1 MVYAATSPDISGPA
15 ALREMGPFANELPIT
30 ERAYHFVCLKGH
42 EARPNVRAFRDWL
55 FSEMDQTIAQWATL
69 TIAPG

>member
-15 ALREMGPFANELPIT
+15 ALRQMGPFANELPIT
-30 ERAYHFVCLKGH
+30 YHFVWLKGQ
-42 EARPNVRAFRDWL
+42 ETRPNVRAFRNWF
-55 FSEMDQTIAQWATL
+55 FSEMGHTVAQWAAL